1 MFFLL
6 RMAFWLGVVCVLLP
20 GGGDN
25 KAAPQ
30 IDAASAV
37 SAAGAA
43 VSDMRGFCDRQPQA
57 CVVGGKVAVA
67 LGHKA
72 EAGARTLFDMVSA
85 QLTDQGP
92 DKSSA
97 KVIPASTTGTLTP
110 ADLAPDWHSPV
121 PLPPRREARAARPS
135 V

>member
-20 GGGDN
+20 GSGDN

-85 QLTDQGP
+85 QLTDQGA